1 VAKKP
6 KPHVLTPAI
15 PTVLYD
21 RVQRAMQEDRYQH
34 ALELARQLVKAN
46 PQPANRELLQ
56 EAILGRAR
64 QLSRQGRS
72 RDALT
77 TLEHAAQH
85 GNGDASWLEKLAE
98 ELARCGGAQRALA
111 ILEKLPESLI
121 RSKVLGLA
129 ADWAMQDQ
137 AAGHWQ
143 LPAQL
148 QSQRD
153 LIVQAFRQVQAGQ
166 DDQARQT
173 VQGIGLQSP
182 FLEWKLLLRGFLAY
196 YQKDDVRAL
205 ENWQRLDPERLPARL
220 AAPFRFQIDAAFRQ
234 SQPAETQTVLKRLV
248 DRVQSAGLVP
258 LLRNLQSV
266 LAHPEQLA
274 QAFRLAESF
283 LPALRQEAPQMVPRL
298 AACFFWTIAHQGQP
312 EDMMRYKRVFGAPA
326 DDPDLSRLHALLYER
341 VGDLAG
347 AHAAWQDYER
357 SVAANSGL
365 WPSGTA
371 ERARALIWWRMGE
384 NAASMPGLEDLKKL
398 PRFLRDH
405 PARPELLD
413 PPAEKCYERSIGLAP
428 DQLDAH
434 TALLDYYSKREQP
447 AKAEHAARR
456 LLKHF
461 PDHVPTLT
469 TLASLRSRAGD
480 HAQAITL
487 LQEALK
493 INPLDRR
500 LRSELAAAHLFHARD
515 LVDRREFA
523 SARSAYQTSLDLDEG
538 RHCFTALCKWAACE
552 FKAGDVPR
560 AEELVQQALARAGEP
575 LPVAYAMLVE
585 SICFKLARPLKERL
599 DREFAAGLAQP
610 PSGRAAAELMDIAS
624 ALVGAKVRYHGQKS
638 HEKKVLAYLE
648 KAAKAPFE
656 ESELEAIVRALFQ
669 LDALKVLRKYV
680 TRGKRQF
687 PRNPHFYFYEA
698 ESYINRGPM
707 DCPIPK
713 VQQLLNKTQELA
725 RALPPGDE
733 RDALLDLVQ
742 ERQKMIAAHG
752 ALTGPGFLDVLSEIF
767 GAEEDDDVDYDS
779 Y

>member
-1 VAKKP
+1 MAKKP

-34 ALELARQLVKAN
+34 ALELARQLVKAD

-111 ILEKLPESLI
+111 ILEKLPESPI
-121 RSKVLGLA
+121 RSKVLSLA

-143 LPAQL
+143 LPAHL

-173 VQGIGLQSP
+173 LQGIGLQSP

-196 YQKDDVRAL
+196 YQKDDVRAV

-220 AAPFRFQIDAAFRQ
+220 AGPFRFQIDAAFRQ
-234 SQPAETQTVLKRLV
+234 SQPPETQTALKRLA

-283 LPALRQEAPQMVPRL
+283 LPALRQEAAQMVPRL
-298 AACFFWTIAHQGQP
+298 AACFFWAIAHQGQP
-312 EDMMRYKRVFGAPA
+312 EDMVRYKRVFGAPA

-341 VGDLAG
+341 LGDLAS

-357 SVAANSGL
+357 SVLTNSGL
-365 WPSGTA
+365 WPPGTA

-384 NAASMPGLEDLKKL
+384 NAGSMPDHDDLKKL

-434 TALLDYYSKREQP
+434 TSLLDYYSKREQP
-447 AKAEHAARR
+447 AKAERAARR

-461 PDHVPTLT
+461 PDHVPTLR
-469 TLASLRSRAGD
+469 TLAHLRGAAGD

-487 LQEALK
+487 LQQALK
-493 INPLDRR
+493 VNPLDRR
-500 LRSELAAAHLFHARD
+500 LRSDLATAYLFHARS
-515 LVDRREFA
+515 LVDCRQFA
-523 SARSAYQTSLDLDEG
+523 AARVAYQTALDLDEG
-538 RHCFTALCKWAACE
+538 RHRFTVLCKWAACE
-552 FKAGDVPR
+552 FKAGDAAR

-575 LPVAYAMLVE
+575 LPVAYAMLIE
-585 SICFKLARPLKERL
+585 SIRFKLARPLKERF
-599 DREFAAGLAQP
+599 DREFAAALAQP
-610 PSGRAAAELMDIAS
+610 PSGHAATELMNIAS
-624 ALVGAKVRYHGQKS
+624 ALVAAKVSYHGQKS
-638 HEKKVLAYLE
+638 HEKKVLAYVE
-648 KAAKAPFE
+648 KVKAPFE
-656 ESELEAIVRALFQ
+656 ESELEAIVRSLFR

-698 ESYINRGPM
+698 ESYISRGPM
-707 DCPIPK
+707 DCPVPK

-733 RDALLDLVQ
+733 RDDLLDLVQ
-742 ERQKMIAAHG
+742 ERQKMIAAQG
-752 ALTGPGFLDVLSEIF
+752 ALGGPAFLDMLNEVF
-767 GAEEDDDVDYDS
+767 GMDEDEDADDDGY
-779 Y
+779 